1 MMRPRPTLAVTGA
14 LFEDMT
20 TSTGKFVV
28 LRAVSGTERT
38 YLGDRIATGPDAA
51 SRSDEL
57 LVALGPTGIHIDPAG
72 QAFTMAGP
80 LGPDTPHD
88 VPLQVIRV
96 VDDTIRLLFSS
107 DDAGSIP
114 YVYDRQV
121 RAFGSDGQALL
132 RRLRVGVVGAGGT
145 GSAVCE
151 QLNRLGVG
159 TVVVIDDD
167 TVNDD
172 GSNVTRIWG
181 STMDDVGMAKV
192 EIVARTGAAVGFGTE
207 IVAIKGTINDQAT
220 ALELRHCDVVFGCT
234 DDNRGRVTL
243 SRLAYR
249 YLVPVIDMGVQID
262 SIDGQ
267 LRSIDGRITV
277 VVPGTACLDCRGRID
292 RAALHSE
299 LLSDTERSELIEE
312 GYAIGLDERA
322 PAVIAYTTSVAAFAV
337 AELIQRLFG
346 LDAEP
351 PASELLIQHHF
362 RKVRRNRVA
371 GRDGHWC
378 TDPDVIAAGDTDPF
392 LGVTWTS

>member
-1 MMRPRPTLAVTGA
+1 MRPRPTLAVTGA
-14 LFEDMT
+14 LFEEMT

-28 LRAVSGTERT
+28 VRTVSGTERT
-38 YLGDRIATGPDAA
+38 YLGHRIAAGPDAA
-51 SRSDEL
+51 LGSDEL
-57 LVALGPTGIHIDPAG
+57 LVALGPTGIRIDPAG
-72 QAFTMAGP
+72 QAFTIAGP
-80 LGPDTPHD
+80 LGSDTPHEG
-88 VPLQVIRV
+88 PLEVMRV
-96 VDDTIRLLFSS
+96 VDHTIRLLFST
-107 DDAGSIP
+107 DEAGSIP
-114 YVYDRQV
+114 AVYDRQV
-121 RAFGSDGQALL
+121 RAFGDDGQALL
-132 RRLRVGVVGAGGT
+132 SRLRVAVVGAGGT

-151 QLNRLGVG
+151 QLIRLGVG
-159 TVVVIDDD
+159 TIVVIDDD

-181 STMDDVGMAKV
+181 SRMEDVGMAKV
-192 EIVARTGAAVGFGTE
+192 DIVVRAGAAVGFGTE
-207 IVAIKGTINDQAT
+207 IVAIKGTINDEAT
-220 ALELRHCDVVFGCT
+220 ARELRHCDVVFGCT

-277 VVPGTACLDCRGRID
+277 VAPGTACLDCRGRID
-292 RAALHSE
+292 WAALQSE
-299 LLSDTERSELIEE
+299 LLPDTERSELVAE
-312 GYAIGLDERA
+312 GYAIGLGERD

-346 LDAEP
+346 LDDEP

-378 TDPDVIAAGDTDPF
+378 TNPDVIAAGDTDPF